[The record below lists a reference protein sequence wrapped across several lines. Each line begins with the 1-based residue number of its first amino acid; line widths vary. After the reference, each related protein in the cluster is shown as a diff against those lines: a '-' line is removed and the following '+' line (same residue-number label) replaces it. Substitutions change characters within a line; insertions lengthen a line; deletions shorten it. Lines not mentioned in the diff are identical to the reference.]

1 MWILFLA
8 FLIVTEAVADII
20 AKEYQL
26 HAGVLRFVGAIAAY
40 VIANVFWLIALRSGA
55 ALTTGSIIFSVG
67 SAILAI
73 VIGLVLY
80 KETITPMQVMGIAL
94 GFVAIILLV
103 WE

>member
-1 MWILFLA
+1 MWILFLIL
-8 FLIVTEAVADII
+8 LIITEAIADII

-26 HAGVLRFVGAIAAY
+26 HAGPVRFIGAISAY
-40 VIANVFWLIALRSGA
+40 VIANVFWLVALRSGA
-55 ALTTGSIIFSVG
+55 GLTKGAILFSVA

-80 KETITPMQVMGIAL
+80 KETVTPMQMIGVAL
-94 GFVAIILLV
+94 GFIAIVLLV

>member
-1 MWILFLA
+1 MWILFLGL
-8 FLIVTEAVADII
+8 LILAEAVADII

-26 HAGVLRFVGAIAAY
+26 HSGAIRFVGAISAY
-40 VIANVFWLIALRSGA
+40 VLANTFWLIALKHGA
-55 ALTTGSIIFSVG
+55 GLTKGAIIFSVG

-80 KETITPMQVMGIAL
+80 KESVTPVQLIGVAFGFIAI
-94 GFVAIILLV
+94 VLLV